1 MHLNTDVC
9 MLAFWFFF
17 LLLLFFFNRSNPAK
31 GARYIPIWAS
41 SKPENIQYATPHNWQ
56 LKHQSHHLCLKHP
69 TKGLLSFVFFNLN
82 FSSIKLDVNCWKII
96 VYASLACGSRLR
108 EMASLL
114 IILIIRPWFLQ
125 SASVFQ
131 TIGAGGQMQS
141 TMMMSQTL
149 ASTSSLSTAGVRT
162 TSVSQGLLF
171 SWSFWEM

>member
-1 MHLNTDVC
+1 MY
-9 MLAFWFFF
+9 AFF
-17 LLLLFFFNRSNPAK
+17 LIFFCFFNRSNPAK
-31 GARYIPIWAS
+31 SAGYIPFWAS
-41 SKPENIQYATPHNWQ
+41 SKPENIQYATPHNRQ
-56 LKHQSHHLCLKHP
+56 LKHQSHHLCFKHP
-69 TKGLLSFVFFNLN
+69 TKGFFVFYFFNLN
-82 FSSIKLDVNCWKII
+82 FCSFKLNVNCWKII
-96 VYASLACGSRLR
+96 VFDSLAFGSRLT

-162 TSVSQGLLF
+162 AALSQGLLS
-171 SWSFWEM
+171 SWSFWEIKCLFLLFMVI